1 MTDTTG
7 LLERSDTELRPF
19 TIEIPQSELDDLR
32 DRLARTRWPSELP
45 GVGWV
50 AGYRSTT

>member
-7 LLERSDTELRPF
+7 VLDRSNTELRPF
-19 TIEIPQSELDDLR
+19 TIEIPQAELDDLR

-45 GVGWV
+45 GVGWSR
-50 AGYRSTT
+50 GYRSPT